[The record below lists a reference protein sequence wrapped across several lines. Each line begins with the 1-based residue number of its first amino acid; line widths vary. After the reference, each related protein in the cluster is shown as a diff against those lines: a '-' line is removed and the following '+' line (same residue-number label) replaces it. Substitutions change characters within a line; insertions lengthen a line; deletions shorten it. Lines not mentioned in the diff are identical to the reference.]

1 MGAEEAFDAQSYP
14 SVPEAGLLAF
24 ELLHGFHHDV
34 LIGMDIIGQC
44 DLRVLRDG
52 SAALELP

>member
-44 DLRVLRDG
+44 DVRDG